1 MIDNKYVDIMNMP
14 PEIANIPAEKFERA
28 YEEDHRLHD
37 MNIEGKAM
45 GFFKDAF
52 YRFRRN
58 KASVT
63 AFWIIM
69 CILFMAI
76 FAPNMNDYT
85 YRQQNPERTNM
96 PPRVAFLEGIGIMDG
111 HTVLTNRRADNLG
124 DTEKYPN
131 DCILRVFNER
141 ESYGVKMVDVE
152 VDYYKMVGAEDE
164 YYWIGTDNLGRD
176 LWTRLWRGARVSL
189 IIAVTA
195 VLTNVC
201 IGLVYG
207 SISGYYGGQVDNIM
221 MRITEI
227 LNAMPEVVIATM
239 FILIFGTGMTALIL
253 ALVVRGWVGTARM
266 IRTQF
271 LRYRGRE
278 YVMAARTLGVPDR
291 ALIFRHILPNA
302 IGPIITRTMMAIPS
316 AIFTE
321 SFLAY
326 IGLGLAAPEPS
337 IGVLLSEGQKVLMQY
352 PFQTLFPA
360 AVISILMIA
369 FNLMGNGLRD
379 AFDTKQRG
387 KE

>member
-1 MIDNKYVDIMNMP
+1 
-14 PEIANIPAEKFERA
+14 
-28 YEEDHRLHD
+28 
-37 MNIEGKAM
+37 
-45 GFFKDAF
+45 
-52 YRFRRN
+52 
-58 KASVT
+58 
-63 AFWIIM
+63 
-69 CILFMAI
+69 
-76 FAPNMNDYT
+76 
-85 YRQQNPERTNM
+85 
-96 PPRVAFLEGIGIMDG
+96 
-111 HTVLTNRRADNLG
+111 
-124 DTEKYPN
+124 
-131 DCILRVFNER
+131 
-141 ESYGVKMVDVE
+141 
-152 VDYYKMVGAEDE
+152 
-164 YYWIGTDNLGRD
+164 
-176 LWTRLWRGARVSL
+176 
-189 IIAVTA
+189 
-195 VLTNVC
+195 
-201 IGLVYG
+201 
-207 SISGYYGGQVDNIM
+207 
-221 MRITEI
+221 
-227 LNAMPEVVIATM
+227 MPEVVIATM